1 MGVTDAIVRFHHFF
15 DCCIG
20 GWSTDRTYHDL
31 THQQVERSRTE
42 FLIRTLGP
50 GHKEKVLQDNHYPP
64 QPEINGLL
72 GFHLA
77 FDTVSETGEAV
88 SQQLNMLFIPEQEQA
103 PVLQG
108 DYLRDRGY
116 EEDRPVVARFQFYPE
131 RQRLCMTT
139 IYTQVVALDTITL
152 INPRL
157 RLREIVTYQRPALG
171 DPLKDVILVGFG
183 VEQKTT

>member
-1 MGVTDAIVRFHHFF
+1 MGAMDAMVRFHQFF

-20 GWSTDRTYHDL
+20 GWSTERTYHDL
-31 THQQVERSRTE
+31 TRQEVERSHTE

-50 GHKEKVLQDNHYPP
+50 GHKEKVLQDNRYPP

-103 PVLQG
+103 PILQG
-108 DYLRDRGY
+108 DYLRDRGF
-116 EEDRPVVARFQFYPE
+116 ETDQPVIARFQFHPE
-131 RQRLCMTT
+131 SQQLRMTT
-139 IYTQVVALDTITL
+139 LYDQVVATDTITL
-152 INPRL
+152 ITPRL
-157 RLREIVTYQRPALG
+157 RLREIVTYRRPAPG
-171 DPLKDVILVGFG
+171 ESLKEVILVGFG